1 MVIDNNQLIYN
12 ERSWGI
18 DLISKIN
25 IFTQKHHRKIVRA
38 GGEHSLHSNQKRTL
52 FPDVLLFGDS
62 YSGIVRQG
70 WELKTPETS
79 VYNKEVIDNAIEK
92 AKRLGTNSFLIWNV
106 NKAVLYKLE
115 NDKATVLKEWREL
128 PIYSRKD
135 IKDNEKLW
143 TSLLEEILCDLNDFF
158 DNGRISSAKFENAI
172 NTDFIS
178 KFISQYEG
186 VAADNLKS
194 EAARYALF
202 EAEVAD
208 WWSSNK
214 SEYEKD
220 MDRFLALSRFIITN
234 WINKLFFAHYLKT
247 YHNTACAIDKITD
260 ETSIDEAL
268 KICDDITSHND
279 FLQIFDKCLGSS
291 KIGNEVWLALSQLNM
306 FLVDYKLNL
315 INQELLQNTL
325 EQILNQNRRKIAGQY
340 CTPPKLAK
348 LLANILLEDRT
359 KIVYDPCCG
368 TGTIVKEVYNLKRSK
383 DISVN
388 DCLDK
393 IWASDKF
400 QFPLQLCTLSLASA
414 ETMGKVLKVFNSDVF
429 NVKINNSYEFTN
441 PNTAQKDTISLPAID
456 YIISNLPFIRFEKS
470 NKLPIIYGNKNIIT
484 DKKSDYFAYI
494 LYYIKNLLKENGKIG
509 IICSN
514 SWLGTDW
521 GETFKKNILNLY
533 TIEKIIISNKGKWF
547 NNADIVTT
555 ILILSNKKAT
565 PDDTIDFISVNLDI
579 DNWDGENFEQIISS
593 INLNKNSEYVN
604 IHSYTYKE
612 LEDFQKWFSNWM
624 PFFVDLSWFRNLSS
638 YTCKANNF
646 LRAPRGIRR
655 GCNEFF
661 YPENTNV
668 VDDIF
673 LYPLLKSSSSL
684 KGFEAKPDKKAFCC
698 SLSEKELEDKKYTKT
713 LNWIDKYKTKADK
726 LKQKNIFWYELNF
739 PKETVADFV
748 LSTNPDKRLFIAKTT
763 QTMLIDQRLLL
774 LKCKKDKVKNIDLLH
789 ALLNSTLGMF
799 FIESSGFGRGLGA
812 LDLNSTKLKNSFL
825 IWNPQLINE
834 KTEKILKCFDV
845 LKKRNVLTVPEEL
858 KQQDR
863 INLDKAILEAYGIE
877 FDLHL
882 LYDSLVRLYNIRQSV
897 HS

>member
-1 MVIDNNQLIYN
+1 MLIYN

-25 IFTQKHHRKIVRA
+25 EYAQKNHRRIVRA
-38 GGEHSLHSNQKRTL
+38 GGEHSLHSSKKRTL

-79 VYNKEVIDNAIEK
+79 VYDKEVIDNAIEK
-92 AKRLGTNSFLIWNV
+92 AKRLGTDSFLIWNV
-106 NKAVLYKLE
+106 NKAVLYKLN
-115 NDKATVLKEWREL
+115 NDNAILLKEWREL
-128 PIYSRKD
+128 PIYSRGD
-135 IKDNEKLW
+135 IKDNERLW
-143 TSLLEEILCDLNDFF
+143 ISLLEEILNDLNDFF
-158 DNGRISSAKFENAI
+158 DKGYISSAKFENAI

-186 VAADNLKS
+186 ITADNLKK
-194 EAARYALF
+194 EASRYALF
-202 EAEVAD
+202 DAEVTN
-208 WWSSNK
+208 WWASNK

-220 MDRFLALSRFIITN
+220 MDKFLALSRFIITN
-234 WINKLFFAHYLKT
+234 WINKIFFAHYLKT
-247 YHNTACAIDKITD
+247 YHTTASEIDKITD

-268 KICDDITSHND
+268 KICDYITTHND
-279 FLQIFDKCLGSS
+279 FLQIFDKCLGSNR
-291 KIGNEVWLALSQLNM
+291 IGNETWLALSQLNM
-306 FLVDYKLNL
+306 FLVDYRLNL

-340 CTPPKLAK
+340 CTPPHLAK
-348 LLANILLEDRT
+348 LLANIVLEDRT
-359 KIVYDPCCG
+359 KTVYDPCCG
-368 TGTIVKEVYNLKRSK
+368 TGTIIKEVYNLKRNK
-383 DISVN
+383 DISV
-388 DCLDK
+388 DECLDE

-441 PNTAQKDTISLPAID
+441 PNTAKKDTLSFHAID

-470 NKLPIIYGNKNIIT
+470 NKLPITYENKNIIT

-494 LYYIKNLLKENGKIG
+494 LYYLKNLLKKNGKIG

-547 NNADIVTT
+547 KNADIVTT
-555 ILILSNKKAT
+555 ILILSNKKALLS
-565 PDDTIDFISVNLDI
+565 DTVDFVSTNLSI
-579 DNWDGENFEQIISS
+579 DNWEGENFEQLISS
-593 INLNKNSEYVN
+593 INLNKNSKYIN
-604 IHSYTYKE
+604 THRYTYKE
-612 LEDFQKWFSNWM
+612 LEDFHMWFSNWM
-624 PFFVDLSWFRNLSS
+624 PFFVDLSWFKNLSAC
-638 YTCKANNF
+638 TCKANEF
-646 LRAPRGIRR
+646 LSTPRGIRR

-661 YPENTNV
+661 YPENIDV
-668 VDDIF
+668 VDDVF

-684 KGFEAKPDKKAFCC
+684 KGLEAKPDKLAFCC
-698 SLSEKELEDKKYTKT
+698 SLSEQELEDKKYNKT
-713 LNWIDKYKTKADK
+713 LNWIQKYKTNADK
-726 LKQKNIFWYELNF
+726 LKQNDSFWYELNF
-739 PKETVADFV
+739 PEEITADFV
-748 LSTNPDKRLFIAKTT
+748 LSTNPDKRLFIAKTS
-763 QTMLIDQRLLL
+763 QIMLIDQRLLL
-774 LKCKKDKVKNIDLLH
+774 LKCKKGKVKNINLLH

-799 FIESSGFGRGLGA
+799 FIEASGFGRGLGA
-812 LDLNSTKLKNSFL
+812 LDLNSTKLKNSFSM
-825 IWNPQLINE
+825 WNPQLIEDKSEN
-834 KTEKILKCFDV
+834 ILKCFDV
-845 LKKRNVLTVPEEL
+845 LKKRKVMTVNEEL

-863 INLDKAILEAYGIE
+863 INLDKAILEAYKIE
-877 FDLHL
+877 FDLNL
-882 LYDSLVRLYNIRQSV
+882 LYDSLLKLYNIRQSV